1 MGRAQRARPAER
13 ADRMN
18 PITLALATQ
27 RLTQLVTEDELT
39 RPVRE
44 AINSWA
50 AGAEEFSFKDRV
62 ATLASCPACIS
73 VWAGGAVLIASR
85 FKVGQPLVR
94 ILAGS
99 GVALLLT
106 AAKERLDR

>member
-1 MGRAQRARPAER
+1 
-13 ADRMN
+13 MN

-27 RLTQLVTEDELT
+27 RLTQLITEDELT

-62 ATLASCPACIS
+62 ATLASCQACMS
-73 VWAGGAVLIASR
+73 VWAGAGVLVASR
-85 FKVGQPLVR
+85 FRVGQPLIRV
-94 ILAGS
+94 LAGS

-106 AAKERLDR
+106 AAKDRLDR

>member
-1 MGRAQRARPAER
+1 
-13 ADRMN
+13 MN
-18 PITLALATQ
+18 PVTLALATQ
-27 RLTQLVTEDELT
+27 RLTQLITEDELM

-44 AINSWA
+44 GITHWA
-50 AGAEEFSFKDRV
+50 AGAKEFTFKDRV
-62 ATLASCPACIS
+62 AVLIGCPACMS
-73 VWAGGAVLIASR
+73 VWAAAAILAASR
-85 FKVGQPLVR
+85 FRIGQPLVR

>member
-1 MGRAQRARPAER
+1 V
-13 ADRMN
+13 N

-27 RLTQLVTEDELT
+27 RLTQLITEDELT

-44 AINSWA
+44 SINKWA
-50 AGAEEFSFKDRV
+50 AGAEEFSFRDRV
-62 ATLASCPACIS
+62 ATLASCQACMS
-73 VWAGGAVLIASR
+73 VWAAAGILVASHFR
-85 FKVGQPLVR
+85 IGQSLVR